1 MHVLHTFANNGTV
14 PYLTWFTDRAVL
26 EGTPHYTFILLVP
39 QRPPMIEEM
48 RAKGFDVI
56 WIRYDDRRRKRGLIR
71 ALPLLWWH
79 MRRIRPDIV
88 HCNLFDDSLPGLIA
102 ARLAGIRRRVLTRQ
116 DTGYHWMH
124 ARRWVTLDRWNNRMA
139 THIIAISEE
148 NRRFIIDQEGA
159 DERKV
164 TMVHNGIP
172 PERFTRQDHEVM
184 QRLRERFGLSSENLV
199 FGSVAR
205 YVQWKGHR
213 HVLDAAA
220 RIVSDHPNARFL
232 LCGSGALRPSMEDLA
247 RSLGIASKVHFIDRI
262 EPGEMPSFYGIL
274 DAFLHAAVM
283 EPFGLVYA
291 EAMMNAVPVVS
302 TRTGAAADAIID
314 GVNGILIKDP
324 TGEALALGVERLLA
338 LDRHAIGRMGRDTAL
353 RKYAFDVMWK
363 GTMHV
368 YQAAM
373 SGV

>member
-1 MHVLHTFANNGTV
+1 
-14 PYLTWFTDRAVL
+14 
-26 EGTPHYTFILLVP
+26 
-39 QRPPMIEEM
+39 
-48 RAKGFDVI
+48 
-56 WIRYDDRRRKRGLIR
+56 
-71 ALPLLWWH
+71 

-124 ARRWVTLDRWNNRMA
+124 ARRWVALDRWNNRMA

-205 YVQWKGHR
+205 YGQWKGHR

>member
-48 RAKGFDVI
+48 RAKGFEVI

-124 ARRWVTLDRWNNRMA
+124 ARRWVALDRWNNRMA

-172 PERFTRQDHEVM
+172 PERFTRQDHAVM

-314 GVNGILIKDP
+314 GVNGILIKEP

-363 GTMHV
+363 GTNGV
-368 YQAAM
+368 YQKAM
-373 SGV
+373 AGS

>member
-124 ARRWVTLDRWNNRMA
+124 ARRWVALDRWNNRMA

-164 TMVHNGIP
+164 SMVHNGIP
-172 PERFTRQDHEVM
+172 PERFTRQDRAVM

-232 LCGSGALRPSMEDLA
+232 LCGSGTLRPSMEDLA

-314 GVNGILIKDP
+314 GVNGILIKEP

-363 GTMHV
+363 GTNGV
-368 YQAAM
+368 YQKAM
-373 SGV
+373 AGS

>member
-124 ARRWVTLDRWNNRMA
+124 ARRWVALDRWNNRMA

-164 TMVHNGIP
+164 SMVHNGIP
-172 PERFTRQDHEVM
+172 PERFTRQDRAVM

-314 GVNGILIKDP
+314 GVNGILIKEP

-363 GTMHV
+363 GTNGV
-368 YQAAM
+368 YQKAM
-373 SGV
+373 AGS

>member
-124 ARRWVTLDRWNNRMA
+124 ARRWVALDRWNNRMA

-164 TMVHNGIP
+164 SMVHNGIP
-172 PERFTRQDHEVM
+172 PERFTRQDHAVM

-232 LCGSGALRPSMEDLA
+232 LCGSGTLRPSMEDLA

-314 GVNGILIKDP
+314 GVNGILIKEP

-338 LDRHAIGRMGRDTAL
+338 LDRQAIGRMGRDTAL

-363 GTMHV
+363 GTNGV
-368 YQAAM
+368 YQKAM
-373 SGV
+373 AGS

>member
-124 ARRWVTLDRWNNRMA
+124 ARRWVALDRWNNRMA